1 MLGRYLWVVVGSVLC
16 FTAFFFVTSPNAQE
30 STQLD
35 YKEELKQIDT
45 ELKKLED
52 EQTRLKL
59 AATRWDDKGRD
70 WQFQKDMTQ
79 EAKRAFQK
87 ADDARAQM
95 KINQQHIDA
104 LKARKSK
111 LLLDHPGAED
121 EIKGSP

>member
-30 STQLD
+30 SAQLD
-35 YKEELKQIDT
+35 YREELKQIDAQ
-45 ELKKLED
+45 LKKLED

-59 AATRWDDKGRD
+59 SAARWDDKGRD
-70 WQFQKDMTQ
+70 WQFQNDMTQ

-87 ADDARAQM
+87 ADDAKAQM

-104 LKARKSK
+104 LKARKAK
-111 LLLDHPGAED
+111 LLSDHPDAEN
-121 EIKGSP
+121 EIQGST